1 MTGTDGH
8 PEVAEISALT
18 EGVLSPAR
26 TADVREHLADCELCE
41 DVRSSLDEIRGLLGT
56 LPGPLRMPADV
67 AGRIDA
73 ALAAEALL
81 DATAPEAIT
90 DVSRETALRE
100 TVPWDTPARKAQTAE
115 KTTAGSTPARVS
127 RETTGRETAPPRETA
142 DRPTGRPRTATGP
155 GRKTSTASGPRA
167 RRSRRWP
174 KVLLGTA
181 CAAAVIGV
189 GSFFLQSDGD
199 DAPRAGSPAPS
210 ENQSAPSVLAYDDIK
225 ARVHDLLRTSK
236 TAESRGMSAQS
247 SPDTTLRD
255 SGATT
260 PACVRD
266 GIGRAEPVLATHQ
279 ETYKGEDAF
288 LVVLPHPSDVTLV
301 DAYMVSSACD
311 TASSPTAGKVL
322 LNETF
327 PRD

>member
-1 MTGTDGH
+1 MTGTEGH

-26 TADVREHLADCELCE
+26 TADVREHLADCDLCE

-81 DATAPEAIT
+81 DATAPETVAGVSPEVA
-90 DVSRETALRE
+90 VSRETAARE
-100 TVPWDTPARKAQTAE
+100 EAAPQKAAT
-115 KTTAGSTPARVS
+115 ARVS
-127 RETTGRETAPPRETA
+127 RETV
-142 DRPTGRPRTATGP
+142 DRPTGRPRATTGP
-155 GRKTSTASGPRA
+155 GRQSPKPSGPRA
-167 RRSRRWP
+167 RRGRRWP
-174 KVLLGTA
+174 QALLGTA

-189 GSFFLQSDGD
+189 GSFFLQSGKD
-199 DAPRAGSPAPS
+199 DAPKAGSPEPS
-210 ENQSAPSVLAYDDIK
+210 RQQSSPSVLAYDDIK
-225 ARVHDLLRTSK
+225 THVQELLRGTSK
-236 TAESRGMSAQS
+236 AAESRGMSSQS
-247 SPDTTLRD
+247 SPETTLRAP
-255 SGATT
+255 GTT
-260 PACVRD
+260 APACVQD
-266 GIGRAEPVLATHQ
+266 GIGRSEPVLATHQ
-279 ETYKGEDAF
+279 ETYKGEDAY

-301 DAYMVSSACD
+301 DAYMVSAACA
-311 TASSPTAGKVL
+311 TASPPAPGKVL